1 MKKFLLSLG
10 LVAMMLNLT
19 NCAQYED
26 VNTSVDVKGDF
37 ELYASISRTANDGL
51 NTVWSANDALNVFHA
66 VTDMTT
72 YTNDGQFKLESGS
85 ADRFLGN
92 LTGTLDVEE
101 EYDWY
106 AFYPYSS
113 YITTPANNSTGYTY
127 IGSRSDAKQ
136 TQNGNNSM
144 AHIAGS
150 NYPMAG
156 YAKAVGAASS
166 PTVVFN
172 HIASLVEVEVVN
184 QLSEAITINEV
195 AFTAEEDIIGCY
207 YINFADF
214 NNLQFTKHNNYQSNT
229 ATLNVVNGTAIE
241 AGASAKFY
249 MAIKPFTAEAGS
261 DLTVKVTALVNG
273 QALVYSKTINVAAAT
288 TFSAGKIKPIA
299 VKYNVELPSAEEI
312 IETIDF
318 SKQGYANQT
327 AITSFTGEYCNITF
341 SKGSNNSNAPKY
353 YNTSGTAVRCYGG
366 NTFTISSENLKIE
379 KVVFTFSATEAN
391 EDNCNNTISAT
402 PGTIA
407 TDTWTGSTNSVTF
420 TISGTTGHRRIEKI
434 TITYGEPD
442 PAIIASNP
450 AAVAYNATSATI
462 SYELLV
468 LTGTV
473 TATTDAE
480 WITAIDCNTEGKVV
494 LTLTE
499 NATYTARTANVTLSK
514 EGAEDK
520 VVTVTQNGKPKPT
533 LTLTNATINVDADVT
548 TATIKYSYA
557 NLVGDVTATTT
568 AEWIKSIDCSTLGQV
583 VVTFD
588 ANTGDARS
596 AQIAISSTDATSVT
610 ATITQAGAGSVA
622 LGSTWT
628 YTFSSKQWTA
638 NGAKTLN
645 SLSWTANGSGN
656 YFGYDAT
663 KGQQFGSGNSPCK
676 TLTIS
681 TSGYKGGIK
690 TIKINTSGA
699 SSISAKLTVTVGG
712 TQIGKTTSLTSTATT
727 YTFTADNV
735 LEGDIVLSYT
745 QTSSKAIYI
754 KSITIN

>member
-1 MKKFLLSLG
+1 MKKMKKFLLSLG

-51 NTVWSANDALNVFHA
+51 NTVWSADDALNVFHA

-85 ADRFLGN
+85 ADRFLGD

-106 AFYPYSS
+106 VLYPYSS
-113 YITTPANNSTGYTY
+113 YVQTPANTDRGYLPV
-127 IGSRSDAKQ
+127 GAEAGQAQ

-144 AHIAGS
+144 AHLAGS
-150 NYPMAG
+150 NYPLAG
-156 YAKAVGAASS
+156 VAKAVGAGTA
-166 PTVVFN
+166 PTVAMKNLTSVLEF
-172 HIASLVEVEVVN
+172 EVTN
-184 QLSEAITINEV
+184 TLSEAITVSEIT
-195 AFTAEEDIIGCY
+195 FTAPVNITGTY
-207 YINFADF
+207 YINFVDME
-214 NNLQFTKHNNYQSNT
+214 NVEFTSSGDNYVAKS
-229 ATLNVVNGTAIE
+229 ATLKVSNGTAIE

-249 MAIKPFTAEAGS
+249 LAVKPFTAEAGS
-261 DLTVKVTALVNG
+261 ELTVKVSALVNG
-273 QALVYSKTINVAAAT
+273 NELVYSKTINVAAAT

-318 SKQGYANQT
+318 SKQGYANAYEVASYAGQ
-327 AITSFTGEYCNITF
+327 YCNITF
-341 SKGSNNSNAPKY
+341 SKGTNTNAPKY
-353 YNTSGTAVRCYGG
+353 YTSGTAVRCYGG
-366 NTFTISSENLKIE
+366 NTITIASENLKIK
-379 KVVFTFSATEAN
+379 KVVFTFGS
-391 EDNCNNTISAT
+391 DDGSNTITANTGSF
-402 PGTIA
+402 A
-407 TDTWTGSTNSVTF
+407 TDTWTGSANSVKF
-420 TISGTTGHRRIEKI
+420 TIGGSTGNRRIQKI
-434 TITYGEPD
+434 VITYDEPD

-450 AAVAYNATSATI
+450 ANIDYNTTTATI

-480 WITAIDCNTEGKVV
+480 WITAIDCNTEGEVI

-596 AQIAISSTDATSVT
+596 AQIAISSTDATNVT

-628 YTFSSKQWTA
+628 YTFESKQWTA

-645 SLSWTANGSGN
+645 NLSWTANGSGS

-712 TQIGKTTSLTSTATT
+712 TQIGKTTSLTAAATN
-727 YTFTADNV
+727 YTFTADKV
-735 LEGDIVLSYT
+735 LEGEIVLSYT

>member
-1 MKKFLLSLG
+1 MKKMKKFLLSLG

-51 NTVWSANDALNVFHA
+51 NTVWSADDALNVFHA

-106 AFYPYSS
+106 VLYPYSS
-113 YITTPANNSTGYTY
+113 YVKTPANTGNGYLPV
-127 IGSRSDAKQ
+127 GAEAGKAQ

-144 AHIAGS
+144 AHLAGS
-150 NYPMAG
+150 NYPLAG
-156 YAKAVGAASS
+156 VAKAVGAGTA
-166 PTVVFN
+166 PTVAMKNLTSVLEF
-172 HIASLVEVEVVN
+172 EVTN
-184 QLSEAITINEV
+184 TLSEAITVSEIT
-195 AFTAEEDIIGCY
+195 FTAPVNITGTY
-207 YINFADF
+207 YINFVDME
-214 NNLQFTKHNNYQSNT
+214 NVEFTSSGDNYVAKS
-229 ATLNVVNGTAIE
+229 ATLKVSNGTAIE

-249 MAIKPFTAEAGS
+249 LAVKPFTAEAGS
-261 DLTVKVTALVNG
+261 ELAVKVSALVNG
-273 QALVYSKTINVAAAT
+273 NELVYSKTINVAAAT

-318 SKQGYANQT
+318 SKQGYAN
-327 AITSFTGEYCNITF
+327 AYEVESYTGQYCNITF
-341 SKGSNNSNAPKY
+341 SKGTNTNAPKY
-353 YNTSGTAVRCYGG
+353 YTTGTAVRCYGG
-366 NTFTISSENLKIE
+366 NTITIASENLKIK
-379 KVVFTFSATEAN
+379 KVVFTFGSDDGT
-391 EDNCNNTISAT
+391 NTITANTGSF
-402 PGTIA
+402 A
-407 TDTWTGSTNSVTF
+407 TDTWTGSANSVKF
-420 TISGTTGHRRIEKI
+420 TIGGSTGNRRIQKI
-434 TITYGEPD
+434 VITYDEPD

-480 WITAIDCNTEGKVV
+480 WITAIDCNTEGEVI

-520 VVTVTQNGKPKPT
+520 VVTVTQNGKPKPS

-568 AEWIKSIDCSTLGQV
+568 AEWIKSIDYSTLGQV

-596 AQIAISSTDATSVT
+596 AQIAISSTDATNVT

-628 YTFSSKQWTA
+628 YTFESKQWTA

-645 SLSWTANGSGN
+645 NLSWTANGSGS

-663 KGQQFGSGNSPCK
+663 KGQQFGSSNSPCK

-712 TQIGKTTSLTSTATT
+712 TQIGKTTSLTAAATN
-727 YTFTADNV
+727 YTFTADKV
-735 LEGDIVLSYT
+735 LEGEIVLSYT